1 MKKISKFFLGLA
13 SIYYLFISLALF
25 LASLFSLLVNRNY
38 VFAIFDLLGFSNISL
53 EIIKPILFVMLF
65 LLFILITSVD
75 RKIFKSIKFGEYFL
89 FNIFTGFFF
98 IFISIIGHVFFRDKI
113 FVVSYLFNIFLIIG
127 SMIGLREKSKV
138 YYDEENSN
146 EINLDDNKTFEK
158 INEDEKEIEISDKN
172 SKENKIEENPQVFV
186 KKDEE
191 NTNQKDIV
199 SNRKEDTEKK
209 YSVPF
214 GRYNFA
220 FKPINSSTKWVL
232 LG

>member
-113 FVVSYLFNIFLIIG
+113 FIVSYLFNIFLIIG

-138 YYDEENSN
+138 YDDEENSN

-158 INEDEKEIEISDKN
+158 TNEDEKEIEISDKN

-186 KKDEE
+186 KKDEG

-199 SNRKEDTEKK
+199 SNRKEDTENK
-209 YSVPF
+209 
-214 GRYNFA
+214 
-220 FKPINSSTKWVL
+220 
-232 LG
+232 

>member
-113 FVVSYLFNIFLIIG
+113 FIVSYIFNIFLIIG

-158 INEDEKEIEISDKN
+158 INVDEKEIEISDKN

-186 KKDEE
+186 KKDEG

-199 SNRKEDTEKK
+199 SNRKEDTENK
-209 YSVPF
+209 
-214 GRYNFA
+214 
-220 FKPINSSTKWVL
+220 
-232 LG
+232 

>member
-53 EIIKPILFVMLF
+53 DIIKPILFVMLF
-65 LLFILITSVD
+65 LLFILISSVD
-75 RKIFKSIKFGEYFL
+75 RKIFKSIKFEQYFL

-98 IFISIIGHVFFRDKI
+98 IFISIVGHVFFRDKI
-113 FVVSYLFNIFLIIG
+113 FIVSYLFNIFLIIG

-138 YYDEENSN
+138 YYDKENSN
-146 EINLDDNKTFEK
+146 EINVDDNKTFKK
-158 INEDEKEIEISDKN
+158 INEDEKEIEISDEN

-186 KKDEE
+186 KKDEG

-199 SNRKEDTEKK
+199 SNRKEDIENK
-209 YSVPF
+209 
-214 GRYNFA
+214 
-220 FKPINSSTKWVL
+220 
-232 LG
+232 

>member
-65 LLFILITSVD
+65 LLFILISSVD

-98 IFISIIGHVFFRDKI
+98 IFISIIGHVFFRDRI
-113 FVVSYLFNIFLIIG
+113 FIVSYLFNIFLIIG

-186 KKDEE
+186 KKDER

-199 SNRKEDTEKK
+199 SNRKEDTENK
-209 YSVPF
+209 
-214 GRYNFA
+214 
-220 FKPINSSTKWVL
+220 
-232 LG
+232 

>member
-25 LASLFSLLVNRNY
+25 LASLFSLLVNSNY

-65 LLFILITSVD
+65 LLFILISSVD

-113 FVVSYLFNIFLIIG
+113 FIVSYIFNIFLIIG

-146 EINLDDNKTFEK
+146 EINVDDNKTFEK

-186 KKDEE
+186 KKDEG

-199 SNRKEDTEKK
+199 SNRKEDTENK
-209 YSVPF
+209 
-214 GRYNFA
+214 
-220 FKPINSSTKWVL
+220 
-232 LG
+232 

>member
-65 LLFILITSVD
+65 LLFILIASVD

-158 INEDEKEIEISDKN
+158 INVDEKEIEISDEN

-186 KKDEE
+186 KKDEG

-199 SNRKEDTEKK
+199 SNRKEDTENK
-209 YSVPF
+209 
-214 GRYNFA
+214 
-220 FKPINSSTKWVL
+220 
-232 LG
+232 

>member
-65 LLFILITSVD
+65 LLFILIASVD

-138 YYDEENSN
+138 YYDEENPN

-186 KKDEE
+186 KKDEG

-199 SNRKEDTEKK
+199 SNRKEDTENK
-209 YSVPF
+209 
-214 GRYNFA
+214 
-220 FKPINSSTKWVL
+220 
-232 LG
+232 

>member
-65 LLFILITSVD
+65 LLFILISSVD
-75 RKIFKSIKFGEYFL
+75 KKIFKSIKFGEYFL

-113 FVVSYLFNIFLIIG
+113 FVVSYLFDIFLIIG

-186 KKDEE
+186 KKDEG

-199 SNRKEDTEKK
+199 INRKEDTENK
-209 YSVPF
+209 
-214 GRYNFA
+214 
-220 FKPINSSTKWVL
+220 
-232 LG
+232 

>member
-65 LLFILITSVD
+65 LLFILIASVD

-113 FVVSYLFNIFLIIG
+113 FIISYLFNIFLIIG

-158 INEDEKEIEISDKN
+158 INVDEKEIEISDKN
-172 SKENKIEENPQVFV
+172 SKENKIEENPQIFV
-186 KKDEE
+186 KKDEG

-199 SNRKEDTEKK
+199 SNRKEDAENK
-209 YSVPF
+209 
-214 GRYNFA
+214 
-220 FKPINSSTKWVL
+220 
-232 LG
+232 

>member
-65 LLFILITSVD
+65 LLFILIASVD

-113 FVVSYLFNIFLIIG
+113 FIVSYLFNIFLIIG
-127 SMIGLREKSKV
+127 SMIGIREKGKV

-146 EINLDDNKTFEK
+146 EINVDDNKTFEK

-186 KKDEE
+186 KKDEG

-199 SNRKEDTEKK
+199 SNRKEDTENK
-209 YSVPF
+209 
-214 GRYNFA
+214 
-220 FKPINSSTKWVL
+220 
-232 LG
+232 

>member
-65 LLFILITSVD
+65 LLFILISSVD

-98 IFISIIGHVFFRDKI
+98 IFISIIGHVFFRDRI
-113 FVVSYLFNIFLIIG
+113 FIVSYLFNIFLIIG

-158 INEDEKEIEISDKN
+158 INVDEKEIEISDKN

-191 NTNQKDIV
+191 DTNQKDIV
-199 SNRKEDTEKK
+199 SNRKEDTENK
-209 YSVPF
+209 
-214 GRYNFA
+214 
-220 FKPINSSTKWVL
+220 
-232 LG
+232 

>member
-65 LLFILITSVD
+65 LLFILIASVD
-75 RKIFKSIKFGEYFL
+75 RKILKSIKFGEYFL

-113 FVVSYLFNIFLIIG
+113 FIVSYLFNIFLIIG

-186 KKDEE
+186 KKDEG

-199 SNRKEDTEKK
+199 SNRKEDTENK
-209 YSVPF
+209 
-214 GRYNFA
+214 
-220 FKPINSSTKWVL
+220 
-232 LG
+232 

>member
-53 EIIKPILFVMLF
+53 DIIKPILFVMLF
-65 LLFILITSVD
+65 LLFILISSVD

-113 FVVSYLFNIFLIIG
+113 FIVSYIFNILLIIG

-146 EINLDDNKTFEK
+146 EINVDDNKTFEK

-172 SKENKIEENPQVFV
+172 SKENRIEENPQVFV
-186 KKDEE
+186 KKDEG

-199 SNRKEDTEKK
+199 SNRKEDIENK
-209 YSVPF
+209 
-214 GRYNFA
+214 
-220 FKPINSSTKWVL
+220 
-232 LG
+232 

>member
-113 FVVSYLFNIFLIIG
+113 FIVSYLFNIFLIIG

-146 EINLDDNKTFEK
+146 EINVDDNKTFEK

-186 KKDEE
+186 KKDER

-199 SNRKEDTEKK
+199 SNRKEDTENK
-209 YSVPF
+209 
-214 GRYNFA
+214 
-220 FKPINSSTKWVL
+220 
-232 LG
+232 

>member
-1 MKKISKFFLGLA
+1 MKKISKFFLRLA

-53 EIIKPILFVMLF
+53 DIIKPILFVMLF
-65 LLFILITSVD
+65 LLFILISSVD

-98 IFISIIGHVFFRDKI
+98 IFISIVGHVFFRDKI
-113 FVVSYLFNIFLIIG
+113 FIVSYIFNIFLIIG

-158 INEDEKEIEISDKN
+158 INVDEKEIEISDKN
-172 SKENKIEENPQVFV
+172 SKENKIKENPQVFV
-186 KKDEE
+186 KKDEG

-199 SNRKEDTEKK
+199 SNRKEDTENK
-209 YSVPF
+209 
-214 GRYNFA
+214 
-220 FKPINSSTKWVL
+220 
-232 LG
+232 

>member
-65 LLFILITSVD
+65 LLFILIASVD

-113 FVVSYLFNIFLIIG
+113 FIVSYLFNIFLIIG

-186 KKDEE
+186 KKDEG

-199 SNRKEDTEKK
+199 SNRKEDTENK
-209 YSVPF
+209 
-214 GRYNFA
+214 
-220 FKPINSSTKWVL
+220 
-232 LG
+232 

>member
-113 FVVSYLFNIFLIIG
+113 FIASYLFNIFLIIG
-127 SMIGLREKSKV
+127 SMIGIREKSKV

-186 KKDEE
+186 KKDEG

-199 SNRKEDTEKK
+199 SNRKEDTENK
-209 YSVPF
+209 
-214 GRYNFA
+214 
-220 FKPINSSTKWVL
+220 
-232 LG
+232 

>member
-53 EIIKPILFVMLF
+53 DIIKPILFVMLF
-65 LLFILITSVD
+65 LLFILISSVD
-75 RKIFKSIKFGEYFL
+75 RKIFKSIKFEQYFL

-113 FVVSYLFNIFLIIG
+113 FIVSYLFNIFLIIG

-146 EINLDDNKTFEK
+146 EINVDDNKTFEK

-186 KKDEE
+186 KKDEG

-199 SNRKEDTEKK
+199 SNRKEDTENK
-209 YSVPF
+209 
-214 GRYNFA
+214 
-220 FKPINSSTKWVL
+220 
-232 LG
+232 

>member
-25 LASLFSLLVNRNY
+25 LASLFSLLVNSNY

-65 LLFILITSVD
+65 LLFILISTVD
-75 RKIFKSIKFGEYFL
+75 RKIFKSIKFEEYFL

-98 IFISIIGHVFFRDKI
+98 IFISIVGQVFFRDKI
-113 FVVSYLFNIFLIIG
+113 FIVSYLFNIFLIIG
-127 SMIGLREKSKV
+127 SMIGLKEKSKV
-138 YYDEENSN
+138 YYNDEENSN
-146 EINLDDNKTFEK
+146 EVNVDDKKIFEK
-158 INEDEKEIEISDKN
+158 TNEDEKEIEISDEN
-172 SKENKIEENPQVFV
+172 SKENNIEENPQVFV

-199 SNRKEDTEKK
+199 SNRKEDTENK
-209 YSVPF
+209 
-214 GRYNFA
+214 
-220 FKPINSSTKWVL
+220 
-232 LG
+232 

>member
-65 LLFILITSVD
+65 LLFILISSVD

-89 FNIFTGFFF
+89 INIFTGFFF

-113 FVVSYLFNIFLIIG
+113 FIVSYIFNIFLIIG

-146 EINLDDNKTFEK
+146 EINVDDNKTFEK

-186 KKDEE
+186 KKDEG

-199 SNRKEDTEKK
+199 SNRKENIENK
-209 YSVPF
+209 
-214 GRYNFA
+214 
-220 FKPINSSTKWVL
+220 
-232 LG
+232 

>member
-113 FVVSYLFNIFLIIG
+113 FIVSYLFNIFLIIG

-186 KKDEE
+186 KKDEG
-191 NTNQKDIV
+191 NTNQKNIV
-199 SNRKEDTEKK
+199 SNRKEDTENK
-209 YSVPF
+209 
-214 GRYNFA
+214 
-220 FKPINSSTKWVL
+220 
-232 LG
+232 

>member
-25 LASLFSLLVNRNY
+25 LASLFSLLVNSNY

-65 LLFILITSVD
+65 LLFILISTVD
-75 RKIFKSIKFGEYFL
+75 RKIFKSIKFEEYFL

-98 IFISIIGHVFFRDKI
+98 IFISIVGQVFFRDKI
-113 FVVSYLFNIFLIIG
+113 FIVSYIFNIFLIIG

-146 EINLDDNKTFEK
+146 EINVDDNKTFEK

-199 SNRKEDTEKK
+199 SNRKEDTENK
-209 YSVPF
+209 
-214 GRYNFA
+214 
-220 FKPINSSTKWVL
+220 
-232 LG
+232 

>member
-25 LASLFSLLVNRNY
+25 LASLFSLLVNSNY

-65 LLFILITSVD
+65 LLFILISTVD

-113 FVVSYLFNIFLIIG
+113 FIVSYIFNIFLIIG

-146 EINLDDNKTFEK
+146 EINVDDNKTFEK
-158 INEDEKEIEISDKN
+158 TNEDEKEIEISDKN

-191 NTNQKDIV
+191 STNQKDIV
-199 SNRKEDTEKK
+199 SNRKEDIENK
-209 YSVPF
+209 
-214 GRYNFA
+214 
-220 FKPINSSTKWVL
+220 
-232 LG
+232 

>member
-25 LASLFSLLVNRNY
+25 LASLFSLFVNRNY

-65 LLFILITSVD
+65 LLFILISTVD

-113 FVVSYLFNIFLIIG
+113 FIVSYLFNIFLIIG

-186 KKDEE
+186 KKDEG

-199 SNRKEDTEKK
+199 SNRKEDTENK
-209 YSVPF
+209 
-214 GRYNFA
+214 
-220 FKPINSSTKWVL
+220 
-232 LG
+232 

>member
-65 LLFILITSVD
+65 LLFILISTVD
-75 RKIFKSIKFGEYFL
+75 RKIFKSIKFEQYFL

-113 FVVSYLFNIFLIIG
+113 FIVSYIFNIFLIIG
-127 SMIGLREKSKV
+127 SMIGLKEKSKV
-138 YYDEENSN
+138 YYDKEYSN
-146 EINLDDNKTFEK
+146 KIDLDDKKIFEK

-186 KKDEE
+186 KKDEG

-199 SNRKEDTEKK
+199 SNRKEDTENK
-209 YSVPF
+209 
-214 GRYNFA
+214 
-220 FKPINSSTKWVL
+220 
-232 LG
+232 

>member
-25 LASLFSLLVNRNY
+25 LASLFSLLVNSNY

-65 LLFILITSVD
+65 LLFILISTVD

-98 IFISIIGHVFFRDKI
+98 IFISIVGQVFFRDKI
-113 FVVSYLFNIFLIIG
+113 FIVSYLFNIFLIIG
-127 SMIGLREKSKV
+127 SMIGLKEKSKV
-138 YYDEENSN
+138 YYNDEENSN
-146 EINLDDNKTFEK
+146 EINVDDNKTFEK
-158 INEDEKEIEISDKN
+158 TNEDEKEIEISDKN

-191 NTNQKDIV
+191 STNQKDIV
-199 SNRKEDTEKK
+199 SNRKEDIENK
-209 YSVPF
+209 
-214 GRYNFA
+214 
-220 FKPINSSTKWVL
+220 
-232 LG
+232 

>member
-25 LASLFSLLVNRNY
+25 LASLFSLLVNKNY

-65 LLFILITSVD
+65 LLFILIASVD

-113 FVVSYLFNIFLIIG
+113 FIVSYLFNIFLIIG
-127 SMIGLREKSKV
+127 SMIGLREKGKV

-146 EINLDDNKTFEK
+146 EINVDDNKTFEK

-186 KKDEE
+186 KKDEG

-199 SNRKEDTEKK
+199 SNRKEDTENK
-209 YSVPF
+209 
-214 GRYNFA
+214 
-220 FKPINSSTKWVL
+220 
-232 LG
+232 

>member
-65 LLFILITSVD
+65 LLFILISSVD

-98 IFISIIGHVFFRDKI
+98 IFISIIGHVFFRDRI
-113 FVVSYLFNIFLIIG
+113 FIVSYLFNIFLIIG

-138 YYDEENSN
+138 YYDDEENSKN
-146 EINLDDNKTFEK
+146 EEINVDDNKTFEK

-199 SNRKEDTEKK
+199 SNRKEDTENK
-209 YSVPF
+209 
-214 GRYNFA
+214 
-220 FKPINSSTKWVL
+220 
-232 LG
+232 

>member
-65 LLFILITSVD
+65 LLFILISSVD

-98 IFISIIGHVFFRDKI
+98 MFISIIGHVFFRDKI
-113 FVVSYLFNIFLIIG
+113 FIVSYLFNIFLIIG

-146 EINLDDNKTFEK
+146 EINVDDNKTFEK

-186 KKDEE
+186 KKDEG

-199 SNRKEDTEKK
+199 SNRKEDTENK
-209 YSVPF
+209 
-214 GRYNFA
+214 
-220 FKPINSSTKWVL
+220 
-232 LG
+232 

>member
-1 MKKISKFFLGLA
+1 MKKISKFFLRLA

-65 LLFILITSVD
+65 LLFILISTVD

-113 FVVSYLFNIFLIIG
+113 FIVSYLFNIFLIIG

-138 YYDEENSN
+138 YYDEEISN
-146 EINLDDNKTFEK
+146 EINVDDNKTFEK
-158 INEDEKEIEISDKN
+158 TNEDEKEIEISDKN

-186 KKDEE
+186 KKDEG

-199 SNRKEDTEKK
+199 SNRKEDTENK
-209 YSVPF
+209 
-214 GRYNFA
+214 
-220 FKPINSSTKWVL
+220 
-232 LG
+232 

>member
-65 LLFILITSVD
+65 LLFILIASVD

-146 EINLDDNKTFEK
+146 EINVDDNKTFEK

-186 KKDEE
+186 KKDEG

-199 SNRKEDTEKK
+199 SNRKEDTENK
-209 YSVPF
+209 
-214 GRYNFA
+214 
-220 FKPINSSTKWVL
+220 
-232 LG
+232 

>member
-65 LLFILITSVD
+65 LLFILIASID
-75 RKIFKSIKFGEYFL
+75 RKIFKSIKNREYFL

-113 FVVSYLFNIFLIIG
+113 FIVSYLFNIFLIIG
-127 SMIGLREKSKV
+127 SMIGLKEKSKV
-138 YYDEENSN
+138 YYDDEKNSN
-146 EINLDDNKTFEK
+146 EINVDDNKTFEK
-158 INEDEKEIEISDKN
+158 TNEDEKEIEISNKN

-186 KKDEE
+186 KKDEG

-199 SNRKEDTEKK
+199 SNRKEDTENK
-209 YSVPF
+209 
-214 GRYNFA
+214 
-220 FKPINSSTKWVL
+220 
-232 LG
+232 

>member
-25 LASLFSLLVNRNY
+25 LASLFSLLVNSNY

-65 LLFILITSVD
+65 LLFILISTVD
-75 RKIFKSIKFGEYFL
+75 RKIFKSIKFEEYFL

-98 IFISIIGHVFFRDKI
+98 IFISIVGQVFFRDKI
-113 FVVSYLFNIFLIIG
+113 FIVSYLFNIFLIIG
-127 SMIGLREKSKV
+127 SMIGLKEKSKV
-138 YYDEENSN
+138 YYNDEENSN
-146 EINLDDNKTFEK
+146 EINVDDKKIFEK
-158 INEDEKEIEISDKN
+158 TNEDEKEIEISDEN
-172 SKENKIEENPQVFV
+172 SKENNIEENPQVFV

-199 SNRKEDTEKK
+199 SNRKEDTENK
-209 YSVPF
+209 
-214 GRYNFA
+214 
-220 FKPINSSTKWVL
+220 
-232 LG
+232 